1 MEVAFVVS
9 RMLAGAYFVW
19 AGSAKLGRTQ
29 TFWSEI
35 MGYRMV
41 GPRAAG
47 VLASVIIPVE
57 FICGLFFAA
66 GVSPVLTGSGLL
78 VLVVLFTLAISISLV
93 RKMGNDCGCG
103 AGVGK
108 VRPVLVVRNAVV
120 AVLVVAGMLS
130 PAPAYPGELIVLAM
144 GTLAGL
150 VIAVGSHRQLMH

>member
-1 MEVAFVVS
+1 MVVALVIS

-35 MGYRMV
+35 MGYGIV

-47 VLASVIIPVE
+47 ILASVIIPVE

-78 VLVVLFTLAISISLV
+78 ALLVLFTLAMSISLV
-93 RKMGNDCGCG
+93 RNTGNDCGCG
-103 AGVGK
+103 AGAEK
-108 VRPVLVVRNAVV
+108 VRPVLIVRNAVL
-120 AVLVVAGMLS
+120 AVLVIGGMLP
-130 PAPAYPGELIVLAM
+130 PAPSYPGELIVLAV
-144 GTLAGL
+144 GTAAGV
-150 VIAVGSHRQLMH
+150 VIAVGSHRQLTY